1 MVRVRHLAIGF
12 ALALSIVAS
21 AQTAAAQAAKPPA
34 KPAASRPNRLPADA
48 RDVNLRAYVELLRS
62 DVRGQK
68 VAILTEMMDFTE
80 KEDATFWPIYR
91 EYDVELS
98 KINDDR
104 VTLIQEYAKNYEKM
118 TDAVADRIASG
129 ALDLEGRRH
138 ALKLKYYDRLKS
150 ALSPK
155 IGRAV
160 PPGGKPAPHDHRPAD
175 FSGAA
180 GRQVTR
186 PGRRETTMNKQ
197 VSGVSIVG
205 AILVILAIAGA
216 TLHADRVRLR
226 SGQVVTGDFMSADVK
241 MVRRASRERVDRT
254 IPGRGHHRG
263 GVHPSQGPAGS
274 RARPVEGAGARDGTR
289 KHHAQCPAHRGD

>member
-12 ALALSIVAS
+12 ALVLSIVVS

-34 KPAASRPNRLPADA
+34 KPAVKPAAVPAAPDA
-48 RDVNLRAYVELLRS
+48 REVNLRAYVELLRA

-129 ALDLEGRRH
+129 ALGLEGRRH
-138 ALKLKYYDRLKS
+138 ALKQKYYDRLKS

-155 IGRAV
+155 L
-160 PPGGKPAPHDHRPAD
+160 
-175 FSGAA
+175 AA
-180 GRQVTR
+180 RFLQVENQLLMIIDLQISAAL
-186 PGRRETTMNKQ
+186 P
-197 VSGVSIVG
+197 
-205 AILVILAIAGA
+205 
-216 TLHADRVRLR
+216 
-226 SGQVVTGDFMSADVK
+226 VV
-241 MVRRASRERVDRT
+241 
-254 IPGRGHHRG
+254 
-263 GVHPSQGPAGS
+263 Q
-274 RARPVEGAGARDGTR
+274 
-289 KHHAQCPAHRGD
+289 